1 MMVSE
6 ATTKAAYRVA
16 EMAEGDEARWDDF
29 VKSSANGTF
38 FHLSGWKRVIEE
50 TLKHP
55 THYLY
60 CERDGEI
67 VAVLPLAQVS
77 SWLFG
82 NALIS
87 LPFLV
92 YGGVVGADASA
103 ETELVEAACRHAERL
118 GVDHLE
124 LRNTTPSGRGWPLK
138 DQYVTFTKQLDP
150 DPEKNLLAIP
160 RKQRAMIRKGI
171 KAELVAEVDHS
182 VDRLYDALLECKR
195 NLGTPFFNKAYL
207 AAVYEAF
214 GDAVEILTVTRG
226 RELIASVMSFRFKNR
241 ILPYYGG
248 GGEAARA
255 VKGNDFMYWAV
266 MEKACEAG
274 VEVFDYGRSM
284 VGTGAYR
291 FKKHWGFEPT
301 PLAYEY
307 YLVKSDEPPNL
318 NPSNPKYR
326 LLIDTWKRLPL
337 AVAGRI
343 GPPLARRLG

>member
-1 MMVSE
+1 MNSSKVAAE
-6 ATTKAAYRVA
+6 RAYRVA
-16 EMAEGDEARWDDF
+16 ELQSGDEARWDAF
-29 VKSSANGTF
+29 VKRCDDGTF
-38 FHLSGWKRVIEE
+38 FHLSGWKRIIERN
-50 TLKHP
+50 LNHP
-55 THYLY
+55 TIYLY
-60 CERDGEI
+60 CELDGEI
-67 VAVLPLAQVS
+67 AAVLPLAQVK

-92 YGGVVGADASA
+92 YGGVVADDPEA
-103 ETELVEAACRHAERL
+103 EKLLIDAACKHAERL

-124 LRNTTPSGRGWPLK
+124 LRNKLPSERGWPTK
-138 DQYVTFTKQLDP
+138 DKYATFSKQLDP

-171 KAELVAEVDHS
+171 KAELVAENDDS
-182 VDRLYDALLECKR
+182 VDRLHEALLECKR
-195 NLGTPFFNKAYL
+195 NLGTPFFGKSFL
-207 AAVYEAF
+207 AAILEEF
-214 GDAVEILTVTRG
+214 GDDAEITTITRG
-226 RELIASVMSFRFKNR
+226 GELIASVMSFRFRNE

-266 MEKACEAG
+266 MENACKAG
-274 VEVFDYGRSM
+274 VEIFDYGRSM

-291 FKKHWGFEPT
+291 FKKHWGFEPV

-307 YLVKSDEPPNL
+307 YLVNSEEPPNL

-326 LLIDTWKRLPL
+326 LLIDGWKRLPL
-337 AVAGRI
+337 AVAGRL